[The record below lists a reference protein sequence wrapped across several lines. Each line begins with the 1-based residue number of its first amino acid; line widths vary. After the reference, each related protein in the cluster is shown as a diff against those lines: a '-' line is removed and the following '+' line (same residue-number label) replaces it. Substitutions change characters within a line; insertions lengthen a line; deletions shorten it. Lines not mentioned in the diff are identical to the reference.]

1 MEVKGV
7 IVVPDA
13 HSRVACARGRR
24 SEALEHVANRP
35 IVQHVLDALL
45 SAGVREI
52 IVVSSAERADD
63 VYACL
68 APAGRRGGAKLTFVD
83 QAEPVDLVAAFALA
97 APLVGEAPCIV
108 HLANGLLGGPLRRLV
123 ARLRDDSS
131 DVTLVLHQTAASDDH
146 LSAATRDMLHVAVLD
161 PQRDSLALAGVCF
174 FGRDALRRASK
185 APWRAAGEVDLTMV
199 SRRISAAGGTVHVLP
214 ENGWRRYAGDPLDLL
229 ELNRI
234 ALDQLH
240 GEPHPRCNNGTRIEG
255 RVFIHETASVR
266 ASVLV
271 GPTVIGPHAQ
281 IADAYIGPYTSIG
294 ARAQIEGAEIE
305 RSIVSDGA
313 SIMHVGGR
321 LVSSVVGRNAR
332 VFRDFSLPRALRL
345 RVGEGTE
352 IALC

>member
-13 HSRVACARGRR
+13 HPRGGAARGRR
-24 SEALEHVANRP
+24 LEALEHVANRP
-35 IVQHVLDALL
+35 IAQHVLDALI

-52 IVVSSAERADD
+52 IVASSAERVDD
-63 VYACL
+63 VRACL
-68 APAGRRGGAKLTFVD
+68 APAARRSGATLTFV
-83 QAEPVDLVAAFALA
+83 QQPGPVDLVTAFGLA
-97 APLVGEAPCIV
+97 APIVGDAPCIV
-108 HLANGLLGGPLRRLV
+108 HLANGLLGDPLRRLI
-123 ARLRDDSS
+123 ARLRDDSP
-131 DVTLVLHQTAASDDH
+131 DVTLVLHQTAAPDDH
-146 LSAATRDMLHVAVLD
+146 LSAATQDMLHVAVLD
-161 PQRDSLALAGVCF
+161 PQRDSLAMAGVCL
-174 FGRDALRRASK
+174 FGRDALRRASN

-199 SRRISAAGGTVHVLP
+199 SKRITAVGGSFQVLP
-214 ENGWRRYAGDPLDLL
+214 VNAWRRYAGDPLDLL

-234 ALDQLH
+234 ALDQLN
-240 GEPHPRCNNGTRIEG
+240 GEPHRRCNNGTRIEG

-271 GPTVIGPHAQ
+271 GPMVIGAHAH

-294 ARAQIEGAEIE
+294 ARARIEGAEIE

-321 LVSSVVGRNAR
+321 LVASVVGRNAR

-345 RVGEGTE
+345 RVGDGTE
-352 IALC
+352 VALC